1 MFAYRNR
8 PISLFM
14 LVTTNTYLLL
24 GTNMGD
30 RVAQLDRARSEIARE
45 LGTLCHISSIYETD
59 AWGNENQSRF
69 LNQVVEVATPL
80 KPFPL
85 LKEINTI
92 EKRMGRIRINKWE
105 ARLIDIDI
113 LYYADQV
120 INEAHLQIPHPH
132 LPDRRFALA
141 PLQEIAPGFVHPVLG
156 KTTTEL
162 LNQTS
167 DQLAVRLFNPNIYE

>member
-1 MFAYRNR
+1 
-8 PISLFM
+8 M

-30 RVAQLDRARSEIARE
+30 RVAQLNRARSEIDRE
-45 LGTLCHISSIYETD
+45 LGALRRISSIYETA
-59 AWGNENQSRF
+59 AWGNEHQPPF
-69 LNQVVEVATPL
+69 LNQVVEVATSL

-85 LKEINTI
+85 LKKINAI

-105 ARLIDIDI
+105 SRLIDIDI
-113 LYYADQV
+113 LYYANQV

-141 PLQEIAPGFVHPVLG
+141 PLQEIAPGFVHPILG

-167 DQLAVRLFNPNIYE
+167 DQLAVRLFNPDTYEQHEL